1 MILGG
6 NIRVNV
12 YRMTPQTDDY
22 VGGAMISGSV
32 VYNSIPMRM
41 QGNADEQVLL
51 QQGYETLRTY
61 TFTVSRGGLDIRER
75 DELQVVFPPDYPYYN
90 DKFRVMNVRYSDLN
104 DARKYMILSVQRSV
118 RAHTEQ

>member
-32 VYNSIPMRM
+32 VHTAVPMRM
-41 QGNADEQVLL
+41 QGDPDEQVLL

-61 TFTVSRGGLDIRER
+61 TFTVSIGGLDIRER
-75 DELQVVFPPDYPYYN
+75 DELQVVFPPSYPYYN
-90 DKFRVMNVRYSDLN
+90 AKFRVMNVRYSDLN
-104 DARKYMILSVQRSV
+104 DPRRYMILAVQRSV
-118 RAHTEQ
+118 RSHTEQ